1 MKKIMLV
8 VLVSFFV
15 CGCSETQI
23 NEETPY
29 TGQIKEIRSYYKAV
43 DIQNQSNGKLKL
55 EVLLDI
61 AKTLQINN

>member
-8 VLVSFFV
+8 VLVSFII

-55 EVLLDI
+55 EDI
-61 AKTLQINN
+61 